1 MAEGR
6 SSECAQLSLVL
17 RRGLFLRGVRPQV
30 SRHTSS
36 GDLSYK
42 AKDSSYCS
50 VECETVKRMPDIDC
64 RCMHTGCRG
73 RAH

>member
-1 MAEGR
+1 MRAT
-6 SSECAQLSLVL
+6 SLVL
-17 RRGLFLRGVRPQV
+17 RARLLLRGVRPQV

-50 VECETVKRMPDIDC
+50 VECEAVKDTPDIDC
-64 RCMHTGCRG
+64 RCLHAGCKG
-73 RAH
+73 RTH